1 MLVFSSLFFESS
13 ESLGGM
19 LTRSITNIAA
29 PVPGSSIVLAPIA
42 SRVGESIGRRLPDIN
57 DRLPQKVEDSRLI
70 YIAGRDGNISFS
82 IPDQVKAKSL
92 QRKKAKELGYN
103 KLGQS
108 MAIIDPTLISVFPN
122 ILTKQKLNGEINN
135 ER

>member
-1 MLVFSSLFFESS
+1 MI
-13 ESLGGM
+13 
-19 LTRSITNIAA
+19 TRSITNIAS

-57 DRLPQKVEDSRLI
+57 DKLPQKIEDSRLI
-70 YIAGRDGNISFS
+70 YVAGKDGNISFS
-82 IPDQVKAKSL
+82 IPSQVKAKSL
-92 QRKKAKELGYN
+92 QRKKAQELGYN

-108 MAIIDPTLISVFPN
+108 MAVIDPTLISVFPN